1 MKFYLLIG
9 ILLIYFP
16 VLIYFKNRII
26 GETAG
31 VDKPEHLRW
40 YEGASYIISHTTDAG
55 KRSKLVKLRE
65 QSECRNYGYCS
76 FLASSSFLSLIG
88 YSIIEIKITFSYLH
102 QKQTRWS

>member
-26 GETAG
+26 GETAD

-55 KRSKLVKLRE
+55 KRSKLIKLRE
-65 QSECRNYGYCS
+65 QIRIAGIMGIVV
-76 FLASSSFLSLIG
+76 FWLVVLF
-88 YSIIEIKITFSYLH
+88 FP
-102 QKQTRWS
+102 